1 MLNLGRCATLAIYL
15 FAWVWAEKTGRHCD
29 MNRHHQKQKSRQNNR
44 HASVK
49 KTTKQPAR
57 SEKSYIDELD
67 QRVADFDLTQLR
79 SISKFS
85 ELPMSSATQEGLKAA
100 YFNELTDI
108 QRQAI
113 VPALQGDDILGA
125 ARTGSGKTLAF
136 LLPIIENLYRKQWTP
151 HDGLGALVITPTR
164 ELAIQIFQVL
174 KKIGSK
180 HSSMSAGLIIGGK
193 DVKTEA
199 DRIGRLNILIC
210 TPGRLLQHM
219 DQSVQFDT
227 TNLQMLVLDEAD
239 RILDMGFKHTIDSII
254 ENLPKER
261 QTLLF
266 SATQT
271 KSVSDLARLS
281 LSEPKYI
288 AVHEKDA
295 TSTPKSL
302 EQFYV
307 TCDVPE
313 KLDTLYAFIKTH
325 LKAKILVFFASSK
338 QVRFAYETFRRL
350 QPGIPLLHLH
360 GKQKQQARMDVVAN
374 FSAAQNSCLISTDVV
389 ARGIDF
395 PAVDWVIQVD
405 CPEDAATYIHRV
417 GRSARFD
424 KKGHALLCLT
434 PSEEAAMVKELESK
448 KIPIS
453 KLVVKETKKKSI
465 QQDLQMLC
473 FKEPEVKYLGQ
484 KAFITY
490 LRSVYI
496 QKNKEVF
503 NIENIPMEAF
513 AKSLGL
519 PGTPKVELKGIEK
532 SRELKN
538 MSRQLQR
545 LLKQDDEGND
555 VETDTKP
562 KTKYDRMFQRQN
574 QDVLSEHYRK
584 VNSSALD
591 DIDGGQ
597 NDDDD
602 DDDDEFMKVK
612 HVEQPGGD
620 ALNIEDDMDEDLSL
634 VPTSKRA
641 AKKALSK
648 KQAAKAKGNSKK
660 LVFDDEGKAHELYEF
675 GTLDD
680 FAKDGAADIQKKSF
694 VEKESADL
702 AQRDI
707 SDKDLAREKRLE
719 KKRKRKEKMLA
730 RKGLINEEDDDDEEI
745 VYTVGAGDDDEML
758 SQSDADEPTAK
769 KPKWFQ
775 KDHKPKSRKDVLEV
789 DQPETLEDLEA
800 LSTKL
805 LQG

>member
-1 MLNLGRCATLAIYL
+1 
-15 FAWVWAEKTGRHCD
+15 
-29 MNRHHQKQKSRQNNR
+29 MNKHHQKQRFRGKN
-44 HASVK
+44 HEKVK
-49 KTTKQPAR
+49 PNKKQPGR
-57 SEKSYIDELD
+57 EKAYIDELD
-67 QRVADFDLTQLR
+67 QKVADFDLAQLR
-79 SISKFS
+79 TISKFTDIPLS
-85 ELPMSSATQEGLKAA
+85 TATQDGLKAA
-100 YFNELTDI
+100 YYTELTDI

-113 VPALQGDDILGA
+113 IPALQGEDILGA

-136 LLPIIENLYRKQWTP
+136 LLPILENLYRKQWSP

-174 KKIGSK
+174 KKVGSH
-180 HSSMSAGLIIGGK
+180 HSGLSAGLIIGGK

-199 DRIGRLNILIC
+199 DRIGRLNILIA

-219 DQSVQFDT
+219 DQSVQFDAS
-227 TNLQMLVLDEAD
+227 NLQVLVLDEAD
-239 RILDMGFKHTIDSII
+239 RILDMGFKQTLDSII
-254 ENLPKER
+254 DNLPQER

-288 AVHEKDA
+288 SVHEQDA
-295 TSTPKSL
+295 TATPKSL

-307 TCDVPE
+307 ECDVPE
-313 KLDTLYAFIKTH
+313 KLDTLYAFIKSH
-325 LKAKILVFFASSK
+325 LKTKILVFFASSK
-338 QVRFAYETFRRL
+338 QVRFAYETFRRM

-374 FSAAQNSCLISTDVV
+374 FSSSQNSCLISTDVV

-395 PAVDWVIQVD
+395 PSVDWVIQVD
-405 CPEDAATYIHRV
+405 CPEDTATYIHRV

-424 KKGHALLCLT
+424 KKGHALLFLT
-434 PSEEAAMVKELESK
+434 PSEEPYMVKELESK
-448 KIPIS
+448 RIPIS

-490 LRSVYI
+490 LRSVYV
-496 QKNKEVF
+496 QKNKDIF
-503 NIENIPMEAF
+503 NIENIPMEEF

-519 PGTPKVELKGIEK
+519 PGTPNVELKGIEK
-532 SRELKN
+532 SKELKN
-538 MSRQLQR
+538 MSRQLQW
-545 LLKQDDEGND
+545 LLNKGDDVPQEEGK
-555 VETDTKP
+555 VR
-562 KTKYDRMFQRQN
+562 TKYDRMFQRQN

-584 VNSSALD
+584 VNSSASKD
-591 DIDGGQ
+591 FDVS
-597 NDDDD
+597 
-602 DDDDEFMKVK
+602 DDEEDDFMKVK
-612 HVEQPGGD
+612 KVDQPDDSAANLD
-620 ALNIEDDMDEDLSL
+620 ADLEDISL
-634 VPTSKRA
+634 LPTSKRA

-648 KQAAKAKGNSKK
+648 KQALKTKGNSKK

-680 FAKDGAADIQKKSF
+680 FAKAGDADSQKKKF
-694 VEKESADL
+694 VEKEMADI
-702 AQRDI
+702 AERDVE
-707 SDKDLAREKRLE
+707 DKDLAKEKRQE
-719 KKRKRKEKMLA
+719 KKRKRKEKALK
-730 RKGLINEEDDDDEEI
+730 RKGILDDDDEEI
-745 VYTVGAGDDDEML
+745 VYTVGGGDDE
-758 SQSDADEPTAK
+758 SQSDDQDEPETK

-775 KDHKPKSRKDVLEV
+775 KDHKPKKRSDVLEV
-789 DQPETLEDLEA
+789 VQPETLEDLEA